1 MIRPSELPRLAIC
14 PTSAALPRIDRVT
27 ARSERGSVVH
37 AFLADYLKNGDSAYE
52 RVPDAYKAD
61 CFAIDTSKL
70 PVGVGSVGTEV
81 HLSRNGMGGTTD
93 VLGLTD
99 VAVVLG
105 DWKTGWTSQPPARE
119 HKQLL
124 WYAIAAAEAYGKR
137 EAIVFIGGI
146 RDDGRVWIDI
156 ATLDCFDLDAAAAEI
171 DEIIRRANQANAGDK
186 VTTGEHCKYCPAFAN
201 CPATK
206 AVVGLLAVDPRMI
219 DEEVRIDLTPANAA
233 RAWDR
238 IKLAERVIDD
248 AKAALKTFAETV
260 GPFDLANGNV
270 VGPVETSRR
279 SIDATIA
286 QSVLEAA
293 HGPEFARAAIR
304 FEPSTSFTAIKEALA
319 PIAPKGK
326 LAGMQRAIETALD
339 VAGAV
344 KVSTGI
350 SVKEHK
356 PKALPCAE

>member
-37 AFLADYLKNGDSAYE
+37 AFLADYLRDGDE
-52 RVPDAYKAD
+52 AYKSVPEAYRSD
-61 CFAIDTSKL
+61 CHAIDVSRL
-70 PVGVGSVGTEV
+70 PVGVGTVAVEVKLDRKGMTGTA
-81 HLSRNGMGGTTD
+81 D
-93 VLGLTD
+93 VVGLTD
-99 VAVVLG
+99 SAVVVI
-105 DWKTGWTSQPPARE
+105 DWKTGWADQAPARE
-119 HKQLL
+119 HRQLL
-124 WYAIAAAEAYGKR
+124 WYAIAAAEKHGMR
-137 EAIVFIGGI
+137 EAIISITRI
-146 RDDGRVWIDI
+146 RDDGRVWTDI
-156 ATLDCFDLDAAAAEI
+156 ATLDCFDLDAAAADI
-171 DEIIRRANQANAGDK
+171 DEVIRRANQANAGDK
-186 VTTGEHCKYCPAFAN
+186 VTTGDHCKYCPAFAN

-206 AVVGLLAVDPRMI
+206 AVVGLLATDPRMV
-219 DEEVRIDLTPANAA
+219 DEEVRLDLTPSNAA

-248 AKAALKTFAETV
+248 AKVALKTFAETV
-260 GPFDLANGNV
+260 GPFTLDNGNV
-270 VGPVETSRR
+270 VGPVETTRR
-279 SIDATIA
+279 AIDATLA

-293 HGPEFARAAIR
+293 HGPEFARSAIR

-350 SVKEHK
+350 IVKEHK

>member
-37 AFLADYLKNGDSAYE
+37 AFLADYLRDGDA
-52 RVPDAYKAD
+52 AYKSVPEAYRTD
-61 CFAIDTSKL
+61 CHAINVERL
-70 PVGVGSVGTEV
+70 PVGVGTVAVEARLERKGMQGTA
-81 HLSRNGMGGTTD
+81 D
-93 VLGLTD
+93 VVGLTAD
-99 VAVVLG
+99 AVVVI
-105 DWKTGWTSQPPARE
+105 DWKTGWADHAPARE

-124 WYAIAAAEAYGKR
+124 WYAIAAAETHKRR
-137 EAIVFIGGI
+137 EAIVAIGRV
-146 RDDGRVWIDI
+146 RDDGGIWTDI

-206 AVVGLLAVDPRMI
+206 AVVGLLAVDARMI
-219 DEEVRIDLTPANAA
+219 DEEVRLDLTPANAA

-260 GPFDLANGNV
+260 GPFELPNGNV

-279 SIDATIA
+279 SIDATLA

-293 HGPEFARAAIR
+293 HGPEFARSAIR
-304 FEPSTSFTAIKEALA
+304 FEPSTSFMAIKEALA